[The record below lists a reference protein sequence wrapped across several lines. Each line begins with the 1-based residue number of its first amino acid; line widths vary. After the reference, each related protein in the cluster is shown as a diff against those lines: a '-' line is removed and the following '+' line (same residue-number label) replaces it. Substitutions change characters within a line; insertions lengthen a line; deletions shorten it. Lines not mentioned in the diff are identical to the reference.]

1 MKQIYCRKRNI
12 FLCMKINLTPWKVLN
27 KSETMESVNKSPS
40 KDLNLIMGFISHK
53 KIRKTLKERKLR

>member
-1 MKQIYCRKRNI
+1 
-12 FLCMKINLTPWKVLN
+12 MKINLRPWKVLN

-40 KDLNLIMGFISHK
+40 KNLNLIMGFISHK